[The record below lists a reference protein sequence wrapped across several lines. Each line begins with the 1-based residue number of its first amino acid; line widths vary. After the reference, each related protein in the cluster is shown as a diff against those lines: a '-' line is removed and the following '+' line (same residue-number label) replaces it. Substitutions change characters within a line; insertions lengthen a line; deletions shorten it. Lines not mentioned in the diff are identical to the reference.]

1 MMTMMVLFDDDR
13 DGGDDGTS
21 TFWYETAIKEVLE
34 NSILFKKCMVK
45 KLRPVFFVFSFV
57 SCETEGCWL
66 SEG

>member
-21 TFWYETAIKEVLE
+21 TFWYETAINEVLE
-34 NSILFKKCMVK
+34 NSILCKKFIVT
-45 KLRPVFFVFSFV
+45 KLLQNFVFSFV

>member
-34 NSILFKKCMVK
+34 NSILFKKCMVT
-45 KLRPVFFVFSFV
+45 KLRPSLFFSFV

>member
-34 NSILFKKCMVK
+34 NSILFKKCMVT
-45 KLRPVFFVFSFV
+45 KLRPKFVFSFV
-57 SCETEGCWL
+57 SYETEGCWL

>member
-1 MMTMMVLFDDDR
+1 MMAMMVLFDDDR

-34 NSILFKKCMVK
+34 NSILFKKCMVT
-45 KLRPVFFVFSFV
+45 KLRPIFVFSFV

>member
-34 NSILFKKCMVK
+34 NSILFKKCMVT
-45 KLRPVFFVFSFV
+45 KLRPIFFSFV

>member
-34 NSILFKKCMVK
+34 NSILFKKCMVT
-45 KLRPVFFVFSFV
+45 KLRPNFVFSFV

>member
-34 NSILFKKCMVK
+34 NLIMFKKCMVT
-45 KLRPVFFVFSFV
+45 KLLSFLFVQLCF
-57 SCETEGCWL
+57 L
-66 SEG
+66 

>member
-34 NSILFKKCMVK
+34 NSILFKKCMVT
-45 KLRPVFFVFSFV
+45 KLRPFVCFSFV

>member
-34 NSILFKKCMVK
+34 NSILFKKCMVT
-45 KLRPVFFVFSFV
+45 KLRPIFFFQLCF
-57 SCETEGCWL
+57 L
-66 SEG
+66 

>member
-21 TFWYETAIKEVLE
+21 RFWYETAIKEVLE
-34 NSILFKKCMVK
+34 NYILVTKCMVT
-45 KLRPVFFVFSFV
+45 KLHQMVCFSFV
-57 SCETEGCWL
+57 SCGTESCWL

>member
-34 NSILFKKCMVK
+34 NSILFKKCMVT
-45 KLRPVFFVFSFV
+45 KLRPFLFFQFCF
-57 SCETEGCWL
+57 L
-66 SEG
+66 

>member
-1 MMTMMVLFDDDR
+1 MMVLFDDDR

-34 NSILFKKCMVK
+34 NQILFKKCMVT
-45 KLRPVFFVFSFV
+45 KLRPFLFFSFV

>member
-34 NSILFKKCMVK
+34 NSILFKKCMVT
-45 KLRPVFFVFSFV
+45 KLRPFLFFCFV

>member
-34 NSILFKKCMVK
+34 NSILFKKCMVT
-45 KLRPVFFVFSFV
+45 KLRPICFFSFV

>member
-34 NSILFKKCMVK
+34 NSIWFKKRMVT
-45 KLRPVFFVFSFV
+45 KLRHFFCFSFV